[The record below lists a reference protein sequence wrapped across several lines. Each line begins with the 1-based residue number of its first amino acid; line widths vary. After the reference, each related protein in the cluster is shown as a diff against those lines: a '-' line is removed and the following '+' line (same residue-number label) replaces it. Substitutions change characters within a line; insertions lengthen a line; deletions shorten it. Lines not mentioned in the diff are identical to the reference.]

1 MTKRLLIALS
11 AMLAIGASLLPS
23 SAVVIGTLDQVTAD
37 LRAET
42 SMPRPVNANDATY
55 FVFTDRYANGN
66 EDNDY
71 GSGPNQ
77 QGFFPD
83 EVAAYHGG
91 DFIGL
96 EENLDRI
103 SRLGFTAIW
112 ITPPVVNDLRGY
124 HGYWGLDFTTV
135 DPHLG
140 SEADFQNFV
149 DRAHELGIKV
159 IMDIVL
165 NHTADVIAYDD
176 TQNGFITL
184 GAHPYKDA
192 AGNDFTISEKAG
204 FETTCTSIGEENC
217 FPLLDPVV
225 SFPREPYIASD
236 SKNAKRHPD
245 FLQDI
250 TSYHNRGDA
259 NSCGWANGPCAMMG
273 DFYGL
278 DDLMTEN
285 PVVVEGLSDV
295 YASWVTRFG
304 IDGFR
309 IDTAKHVNKEFF
321 DRWVPAI
328 NAAGEEVGKG
338 QLTVFGEAW
347 MTSATDLSFMM
358 RKYQMESLLDFP
370 MQASITKFASGYRAG
385 SALTYGFKYD
395 DYFNTGNQTEIVRN
409 AYGLTTFLG
418 NHDMGR
424 GTSQV
429 DKWTNE
435 TGTKLLNRVKLAD
448 SILFFMRGA
457 PVVYYG
463 DEVGLTST
471 GTNEFARQDMFPTEI
486 TAWQKLKRIGAKA
499 IGTGSL
505 LTSAEEN
512 HPLSVHIRALQ
523 AFRAANPG
531 FVSGA
536 NITRYGDAHVAAWSR
551 MDSINNREYLVV
563 ANNATVA
570 KTVKIPVSTKSS
582 AFTGVFG
589 STATFNSNAKSVLQ
603 VTIPARK
610 AIVLRAVNTLTIPT
624 AAPVLTLKAKSDAL
638 AQAPILVAGTTAKTP
653 LVVTFLAR
661 ANEGD
666 TWEVI
671 GTDDNPTY
679 RFVLDPWVWDGNT
692 SMQFAVIA
700 RTYDGKISGG
710 QIISVNYN
718 DVSVEQGVA
727 FRL

>member
-1 MTKRLLIALS
+1 MTKRLV
-11 AMLAIGASLLPS
+11 LAILAIAALTASLLPS
-23 SAVVIGTLDQVTAD
+23 NAAVVGTLDQAI
-37 LRAET
+37 AEEFAQEN
-42 SMPRPVNANDATY
+42 MPRPVNADDATY
-55 FVFTDRYANGN
+55 FVFTDRYANGS

-77 QGFFPD
+77 QGFYLD
-83 EVAAYHGG
+83 QVAAYHGG

-103 SRLGFTAIW
+103 DRLGFTAIW
-112 ITPPVVNDLRGY
+112 ITPPVVNDFKGY

-140 SEADFQNFV
+140 TEEDFQNFV

-165 NHTADVIAYDD
+165 NHTADVIAYSDSE
-176 TQNGFITL
+176 NGFMTL
-184 GAHPYKDA
+184 GDNPYKDA
-192 AGNDFTISEKAG
+192 EGNEFNIGDKAAFTN
-204 FETTCTSIGEENC
+204 TCTSIGESNC
-217 FPLLDPVV
+217 FPIMSVDN
-225 SFPREPYIASD
+225 SYPREPYIGSD

-250 TSYHNRGDA
+250 NSYHNRGDA

-273 DFYGL
+273 DFFGL

-321 DRWVPAI
+321 DRWIPAV
-328 NAAGEEVGKG
+328 NEAGEQAGKG

-347 MTSATDLSFMM
+347 IKSASELSAMI
-358 RKYQMESLLDFP
+358 RKYQMQSLLDFP
-370 MQASITKFASGYRAG
+370 MQTSVTKFASGYRSG
-385 SALTYGFKYD
+385 SSLTTGFKYD
-395 DYFNTGNQTEIVRN
+395 DYFNTGNQNDVIRN

-429 DKWTNE
+429 DMWTSE

-448 SILFFMRGA
+448 SVLFLMRGA

-463 DEVGLTST
+463 DEVGVTST

-486 TAWQKLKRIGAKA
+486 SAWQKLKRIGASP

-505 LTSAEEN
+505 LTADEEN

-523 AFRAANPG
+523 AFRTQYPG
-531 FVSGA
+531 FVRGA
-536 NITRYGDAHVAAWSR
+536 AITRFGNDYVAAWSR
-551 MDSINNREYLVV
+551 IDATDNHEFLVV
-563 ANNATVA
+563 ANNSKVA
-570 KTVKIPVSTKSS
+570 KTVSIPVSTKSS
-582 AFTGVFG
+582 AFTGVFC
-589 STATFNSNAKSVLQ
+589 TTIKFTSNAKSSVK
-603 VTIPARK
+603 VTVPARK
-610 AIVLRAVNTLTIPT
+610 AIVLRAANTLTIPT
-624 AAPVLTLKAKSDAL
+624 TAPVLTLKAKADYL

-661 ANEGD
+661 ATAND
-666 TWEVI
+666 DWQVI
-671 GTDDNPTY
+671 GTDDSPTY
-679 RFVLDPWVWDGNT
+679 RFVLDPWVWNGNS

-700 RTYDGKISGG
+700 RTYDGKVAGG
-710 QIISVNYN
+710 QIISVNYAS
-718 DVSVEQGVA
+718 VSVE
-727 FRL
+727 